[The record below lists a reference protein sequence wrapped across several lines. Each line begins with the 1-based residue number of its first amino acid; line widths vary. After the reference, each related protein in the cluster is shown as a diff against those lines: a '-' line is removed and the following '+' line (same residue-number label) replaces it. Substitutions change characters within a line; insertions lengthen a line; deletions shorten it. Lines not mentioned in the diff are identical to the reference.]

1 MKRYIKELFLF
12 VVLFGLTG
20 CSMLETNTS
29 LMAPPTLPDTKEE
42 ILHAIEQYVPNSQEL
57 LIPLNDK
64 RTNPIIMEDLDGDGK
79 EEAIVFYKKK
89 PGILTGVVLKD
100 MDGWKQWVT
109 FDSGGKV
116 LHDLKFFD
124 LTGDG
129 KKEVFIGTAYTKE
142 YDSSR
147 VLYVYQLDDE
157 AERLLEEACHY
168 FITDDF
174 GPTGPALILVTFNK
188 GKNNTLTM
196 YQTKDMKLTVT
207 DTLAL
212 DEYINGYEH
221 LISGRITPSTWGLML
236 DVGIGAHSGATF
248 VISIQNGKME
258 NVFPHG
264 EDDPTFK
271 ASMTY
276 SNDTNRDGIL
286 EFSVLEE
293 PVVEKDLSHAEMPY
307 ITAYYQLTDAYEQHL
322 VSKRFD
328 NDTYNYQILLPLK
341 WKNIKI
347 NMSDDWKYV
356 EMIDAKTDQVLFD
369 VYVSEIKRIEDDWTL
384 LKETDQYVYLSKTV
398 NEKNKHL
405 FQFIH
410 DSIE

>member
-1 MKRYIKELFLF
+1 MKRYIKGLFLF
-12 VVLFGLTG
+12 VMLFGLTG

-42 ILHAIEQYVPNSQEL
+42 ILLAIEQYVPNSQEL

-79 EEAIVFYKKK
+79 DEAIVFYKKK

-100 MDGWKQWVT
+100 MDGWKHLAT

-129 KKEVFIGTAYTKE
+129 KKEIFIGTAYTKE
-142 YDSSR
+142 YKSSR
-147 VLYVYQLDDE
+147 VLYVYQLTDE
-157 AERLLEEACHY
+157 PERLLEEAYHH
-168 FITDDF
+168 FLTDDF
-174 GPTGPALILVTFNK
+174 GPTGPALILVTFIK
-188 GKNNTLTM
+188 GKENTMTM
-196 YQTKDMKLTVT
+196 YQTKDMELIVT
-207 DTLAL
+207 DKISL
-212 DEYINGYEH
+212 DEYIHGYEH

-276 SNDTNRDGIL
+276 SDDTNGDGIL

-293 PVVEKDLSHAEMPY
+293 PVIEKELSHAEIPY
-307 ITAYYQLTDAYEQHL
+307 ITAYYQLTDTYEKHL
-322 VSKRFD
+322 VSRTFD
-328 NDTYNYQILLPLK
+328 NNAYNYKILLPLEWENVK
-341 WKNIKI
+341 VNTT
-347 NMSDDWKYV
+347 DDWKYI
-356 EMIDAKTDQVLFD
+356 EIMDAETDQVLFD
-369 VYVSEIKRIEDDWTL
+369 VYVSEIKRMEDDWSL
-384 LKETDQYVYLSKTV
+384 LKETDQYVYLSKAV